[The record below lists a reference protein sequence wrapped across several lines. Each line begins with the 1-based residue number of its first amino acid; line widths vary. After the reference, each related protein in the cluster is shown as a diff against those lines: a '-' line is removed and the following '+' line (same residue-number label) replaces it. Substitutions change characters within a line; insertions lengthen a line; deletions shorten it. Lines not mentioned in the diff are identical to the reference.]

1 MRIFK
6 VAREGFDK
14 CTFHAMNTMQG
25 LVSSPLWAIGLILL
39 TVGWFIY
46 ESFVSRNP
54 VEGWRNGWLYTVFIY
69 TILSLWIES
78 LIKVQ
83 SAHMNRVQQEQSD
96 RIEFMLRKLV
106 ENSETIQTVLSENQK
121 KDALIRHL
129 VSQWK
134 SMVAL
139 SAAKG
144 EE

>member
-83 SAHMNRVQQEQSD
+83 SAQLNRVQQEQMD
-96 RIEFMLRKLV
+96 RIEFILRH
-106 ENSETIQTVLSENQK
+106 LSEQSKQIGEIIKEDGQK
-121 KDALIRHL
+121 NAIIRHL
-129 VSQWK
+129 V
-134 SMVAL
+134 AL
-139 SAAKG
+139 QREMAKILSDKG
-144 EE
+144 